1 MKNKNLRELIGS
13 GKPVETNQADVKKK
27 DLTDF
32 IEDCFNSGIAYRAK
46 FQPIWDEIEEQIRMT
61 SPASWKDKEDWQT
74 RIVAPLQAK
83 GSKTGFTM
91 IKKML
96 FSGRRIVDIAGIE
109 ESDKARMERVM
120 ALMDALLSES
130 FEKEN
135 NEVIQETVDD
145 GSSFLKV
152 MASPKRDR
160 IQFAQR
166 SIYNCVFDPTCGSDF
181 SKAMWWAEENPID
194 ISKVIQNPS
203 YDKKQIEKMLADS
216 KNDAEVN
223 ERKSSETEKALATI
237 KSIDGTDDI
246 QIPAAYK
253 IVRVIEWW
261 GQMKVPKEKTTGK
274 GKAVEFKQTI
284 NYTTEWRVITL
295 GIIGKRKYI
304 LRNDKDE
311 YGVIPVA
318 MAKLNPRK
326 HDTYGKG
333 FLDDGRAL
341 QELATG
347 MICLGF
353 DSAKLSIILGSIFVV
368 DGSAQPDWSTIQV
381 KMKAIWELNNVKGFD
396 RPPPIS
402 SAGLMDTLK
411 GYGMIDQMYQDA
423 TSLTRHSQGGAML
436 PGQTQDETLG
446 EYQLKLQAVSDEFL
460 VQAKILE
467 SCYCKPLF
475 RMIYKII
482 TNPKLFTQEACD
494 RILGVDITMEQKV
507 EIDPISGQEVPM
519 EREVKVSR
527 LVLADLDPDMELDFK
542 LVGITQLQEILQIKE
557 QLTNLLQIV
566 ASFPP
571 FMQYIKPYGLLKGIV
586 QSMRIA
592 DPKDVVKTDEEVA
605 QELQQQSMI
614 PQLQQIVQLL
624 ATQLRNAGIEIPP
637 QIEQAL
643 VAMQQQQIQTKT
655 EGGD

>member
-1 MKNKNLRELIGS
+1 MKKLKYEPTDLKNPES
-13 GKPVETNQADVKKK
+13 NQPEVKKK

-32 IEDCFNSGIAYRAK
+32 IEDCYNSGVAYRDK
-46 FQPIWDEIEEQIRMT
+46 FKPIWDEVEMQIRLQP
-61 SPASWKDKEDWQT
+61 PASWKNKEDWQT
-74 RIVAPLQAK
+74 KIVAPLQCK

-91 IKKML
+91 VKKML
-96 FSGRRIVDIAGIE
+96 FSGRRLVDIAGIE
-109 ESDKARMERVM
+109 ESDKARMEKVM
-120 ALMDALLSES
+120 ALMDALLTES

-135 NEVIQETVDD
+135 NEVIQESVDD
-145 GSSFLKV
+145 GSSFMKV
-152 MASPKRDR
+152 LASPKKDR
-160 IQFAQR
+160 IQFTQR

-181 SKAMWWAEENPID
+181 YKSMWWAEEDPID
-194 ISKVIQNPS
+194 ISKVIQNQS
-203 YDKKQIEKMLADS
+203 YGKKVIEKMLADA

-223 ERKSSETEKALATI
+223 ERKSSEKEKALATI
-237 KSIDGTDDI
+237 KSIDGTEDI

-274 GKAVEFKQTI
+274 GKSVEFKQTS

-333 FLDDGRAL
+333 FLDDGRSL
-341 QELATG
+341 QELATA

-353 DSAKLSIILGSIFVV
+353 DSAKLSVILGTIFAV
-368 DGSAQPDWSTIQV
+368 DTNACSDWSSVQI
-381 KMKAIWELNNVKGFD
+381 KMKAIWEMKDLKGFD

-402 SAGLMDTLK
+402 SAGLPDTLK
-411 GYGMIDQMYQDA
+411 GYGMIDQMHQDA

-436 PGQTQDETLG
+436 PGQTEGETLG
-446 EYQLKLQAVSDEFL
+446 EYQLKMQAISDEFL

-467 SCYCKPLF
+467 ACYCKPLF

-494 RILGVDITMEQKV
+494 RILGMDVSTEKKV
-507 EIDPISGQEVPM
+507 MTDPASGQEIPM
-519 EREVKVSR
+519 EREVRTSR
-527 LVLADLDPDMELDFK
+527 LLLTDLDPDMELDFK

-557 QLTNLLQIV
+557 QLTNLLQII

-571 FMQYIKPYGLLKGIV
+571 FMQYIKPYGLLKGLV

-614 PQLQQIVQLL
+614 PQLQQIIQLL
-624 ATQLRNAGIEIPP
+624 ATQLQGAGIEIPP
-637 QIEQAL
+637 QIQQVL
-643 VAMQQQQIQTKT
+643 MAMQQQQPQEEVK
-655 EGGD
+655 